1 MNVES
6 KSYDIEFDQGRHWR
20 AKLGFVLLATE
31 QTVAD
36 DVYTLCPD
44 GVGIHFT
51 RVPIPDSI
59 TNETLLALAPDLEK
73 AAALM
78 LPDGT
83 LDVVSYACT
92 SGSLVV
98 GEERVCELL
107 NAGAPNAKAS
117 CIIMAVGR
125 ALKAV
130 GAKKIV
136 VATPYLDEVNTAE
149 RDYMNNDGFDVLDI
163 QGLNLEKDSE
173 MVRVTPSFIADFA
186 ASIDQPEAD
195 AIFVSCGAL
204 RSIDIIEALEQRVG
218 KPVITSNQ
226 AMVWDALRL
235 AGIEDRFDGYGKLFR
250 DF

>member
-1 MNVES
+1 MTVIS
-6 KSYDIEFDQGRHWR
+6 KNYDIEFDKGRHWR

-36 DVYTLCPD
+36 DVYTLCPK
-44 GVGIHFT
+44 GVGIHFS
-51 RVPIPDSI
+51 RVSNPDEI
-59 TNETLLALAPDLEK
+59 TNETLLAIAPELER
-73 AAALM
+73 AASLM

-98 GEERVCELL
+98 GESRVCELL
-107 NAGAPNAKAS
+107 KAGCPNAKTS
-117 CIIMAVGR
+117 CIIMAVSR

-130 GAKKIV
+130 GAKKVV

-149 RDYMNNDGFDVLDI
+149 RDYMINDGFDVVDI

-173 MVRVTPSFIADFA
+173 MVRVAPSFIANFA
-186 ASIDQPEAD
+186 ASIDRAD
-195 AIFVSCGAL
+195 ADAVFISCGAL
-204 RSIDIIEALEQRVG
+204 RSIDIIEQLEERIG

-235 AGIEDRFDGYGKLFR
+235 AGVDDKITGYGQLFR
-250 DF
+250 EH